1 LQAKLGKRSVSMAA
15 LQMFFSI
22 TMRLKPAEEAIGS
35 VDKVMLTERE
45 EREKSSA
52 ERKASE
58 EEKRKAREEEI
69 SGRPARRDAEG

>member
-1 LQAKLGKRSVSMAA
+1 MAA

-35 VDKVMLTERE
+35 VDKV
-45 EREKSSA
+45 SSA